1 MTTGFCKRSTKI
13 ENETHARKSRDEFSA
28 GYQHLLGVSN
38 FDWFRTTRS
47 ALMKQA
53 IAGIDPLDRP
63 GNLARICREKECL
76 TVDAELK
83 RNAKSVIDKILH
95 LRDSL

>member
-1 MTTGFCKRSTKI
+1 M
-13 ENETHARKSRDEFSA
+13 
-28 GYQHLLGVSN
+28 
-38 FDWFRTTRS
+38 FDWPQGDRS
-47 ALMKQA
+47 ALMVRA
-53 IAGIDPLDRP
+53 SDEVSLMIAQNPATMPPLS
-63 GNLARICREKECL
+63 KEYL

>member
-1 MTTGFCKRSTKI
+1 MVSAIDGYAIDLSS
-13 ENETHARKSRDEFSA
+13 KSF
-28 GYQHLLGVSN
+28 
-38 FDWFRTTRS
+38 
-47 ALMKQA
+47 
-53 IAGIDPLDRP
+53 
-63 GNLARICREKECL
+63 ARIRFKKECL

>member
-1 MTTGFCKRSTKI
+1 MFEAIDGNANQDRS
-13 ENETHARKSRDEFSA
+13 ENS
-28 GYQHLLGVSN
+28 
-38 FDWFRTTRS
+38 TR
-47 ALMKQA
+47 
-53 IAGIDPLDRP
+53 IRP
-63 GNLARICREKECL
+63 YKECH

>member
-1 MTTGFCKRSTKI
+1 MATPPTAAPRKFVRIRCKQ
-13 ENETHARKSRDEFSA
+13 EF
-28 GYQHLLGVSN
+28 
-38 FDWFRTTRS
+38 
-47 ALMKQA
+47 
-53 IAGIDPLDRP
+53 
-63 GNLARICREKECL
+63 L

>member
-1 MTTGFCKRSTKI
+1 
-13 ENETHARKSRDEFSA
+13 
-28 GYQHLLGVSN
+28 
-38 FDWFRTTRS
+38 
-47 ALMKQA
+47 MKQA